1 VQAVVVVVHIHQVV
15 MVLVA
20 LVAVGL
26 VATMH
31 LKFNPLLAQQTL
43 VVVAVVLLL
52 RSVAVLVV
60 QVS

>member
-1 VQAVVVVVHIHQVV
+1 

-31 LKFNPLLAQQTL
+31 LKFNPLLAQRTL

-52 RSVAVLVV
+52 RSVAQQVV
-60 QVS
+60 RVS

>member
-1 VQAVVVVVHIHQVV
+1 VVAVGLVVHIHQVV

-20 LVAVGL
+20 LVAVVL
-26 VATMH
+26 VVTMH
-31 LKFNPLLAQQTL
+31 LKFNPLLAQQTQ

-52 RSVAVLVV
+52 RSVAQQVV